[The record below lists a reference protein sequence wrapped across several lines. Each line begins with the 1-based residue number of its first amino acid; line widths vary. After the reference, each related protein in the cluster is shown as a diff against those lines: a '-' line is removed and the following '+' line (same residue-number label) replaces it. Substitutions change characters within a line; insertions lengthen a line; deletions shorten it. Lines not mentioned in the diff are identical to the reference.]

1 MSTLFLASFR
11 SASLVAMAP
20 KKRAVALILEGSRG
34 DQQLGDQSASDGFT
48 KFLKETCLM
57 I

>member
-1 MSTLFLASFR
+1 
-11 SASLVAMAP
+11 MAP

-34 DQQLGDQSASDGFT
+34 DQQLGDQSTSDGFT
-48 KFLKETCLM
+48 KFLDETWLM